1 MDSRDRDRERNAR
14 KEQALERLL
23 PGALAGDAAGATP
36 AAESCPDA
44 ELLAAFYERSLTAAE
59 VTHWRAHFAT
69 CRRCQL
75 SLAALAASDPRPLA
89 EKEVERLG
97 QLVADATAPQAAGD
111 SPLRAK
117 PRRIRLPWFLDPR
130 ALAPMA
136 AAAAFVAAVGLT
148 IHTQRSAL
156 QLESQNATSQQVIVA
171 ENRGESAPPAL
182 QMPAPSEESR
192 APASSHDKE
201 ISQSPAPEPSAARP
215 QYAAG
220 VTAQREEMRTES
232 AAPAAPAAPALPPQP
247 PAPAPSEAT
256 DRATSE
262 NGAAPGG
269 NSEAAGGAAAPPP
282 ESAPAEAPSASANA
296 PASGAAVP
304 AAPAAAPAG
313 AHAASSHVRREE
325 GVFYNKNAEAPAAV
339 TETVT
344 VTGATGYFTATA
356 PDGKTGWRFGLH
368 GLIERITNA
377 NATAADQKWTREKS
391 PLHADLLAGSAP
403 SPTVCWIV
411 GRAGAILRTTD
422 GAAWQAIPSPASA
435 ARDGVAPDWVRVSS
449 RDANSA
455 TITSADGRSFVT
467 TDAGQTWQPN

>member
-14 KEQALERLL
+14 NEKALERIL
-23 PGALAGDAAGATP
+23 PGALAEDAAAVN
-36 AAESCPDA
+36 AAACPDA
-44 ELLAAFYERSLTAAE
+44 EILAAFYERSLAPAE
-59 VTHWRAHFAT
+59 ATHWRAHFAT

-75 SLAALAASDPRPLA
+75 SLAALAASDPSPLA

-97 QLVADATAPQAAGD
+97 ELVADATAPRAAGE

-117 PRRIRLPWFLDPR
+117 PPKIKWPWFLDPR

-148 IHTQRSAL
+148 IHTHRSAMQL
-156 QLESQNATSQQVIVA
+156 QSQNGISQQTAIVA
-171 ENRGESAPPAL
+171 ENRLAPAPPAL
-182 QMPAPSEESR
+182 QMPASPEVSR
-192 APASSHDKE
+192 A
-201 ISQSPAPEPSAARP
+201 
-215 QYAAG
+215 
-220 VTAQREEMRTES
+220 
-232 AAPAAPAAPALPPQP
+232 AAPAEPGMPSRSRAAVAAPTDRDHLPDTGALMKLSPPVAAAPPPAAAQAAPP
-247 PAPAPSEAT
+247 PAPAPEEAT
-256 DRATSE
+256 DRATAE

-282 ESAPAEAPSASANA
+282 ESVPAEAPSASANA
-296 PASGAAVP
+296 PASGTP
-304 AAPAAAPAG
+304 APTAPASAPAEV
-313 AHAASSHVRREE
+313 HAASSHVRREE

-356 PDGKTGWRFGLH
+356 PDGQTGWRFGLH

-377 NATAADQKWTREKS
+377 NAAAADQKWTREKS
-391 PLHADLLAGSAP
+391 PLHVDLLAGSAP
-403 SPTVCWIV
+403 SGTVCWIV

-422 GAAWQAIPSPASA
+422 GAKWQVIPSPASA
-435 ARDGVAPDWVRVSS
+435 ARDGVSPDWVAVSA

-455 TITSADGRSFVT
+455 TITSADNRTFT
-467 TDAGQTWQPN
+467 TTNAGHTWQLQ